1 MTEIKSRPSE
11 NFQTACFL
19 FVSMQHRKTLTAYV
33 ISKRKCNQ
41 DNHRI
46 NKCMYIK
53 GYGENVRINNH
64 PRNIIMTAYFKC
76 VYLPFVAK

>member
-64 PRNIIMTAYFKC
+64 PCNINNDSI
-76 VYLPFVAK
+76 L

>member
-11 NFQTACFL
+11 NCQTACFL

-33 ISKRKCNQ
+33 ISKCKCNQ
-41 DNHRI
+41 GNHRI

-64 PRNIIMTAYFKC
+64 PRNINNDSI
-76 VYLPFVAK
+76 L